1 MTTTRTILFATAEM
15 APVARVGGMGLATA
29 GLVKEL
35 RAQGA
40 DVTVVMPD
48 YGGVELL
55 DETSIALDVPDWC
68 GPTRARRGR
77 LLGADGAAGDEIVLI
92 DRIGLAR
99 PHPYVD
105 PTTGVA
111 WPDNDWR
118 FIGFGAAVAA
128 LARAVE
134 PDVLHLNDWH
144 TAAAVGFLP
153 DPPPIVL
160 TIHTLGYQGVTSADW
175 LQRFEV
181 EPWRFVWY
189 DVANPLVGAIRAADR
204 IIAVSP
210 NYATEILTEEQGMGM
225 HAELAARGD
234 AVVGILNG
242 IDTDEWNPAVDELIP
257 RRYAVDGESGDD
269 LDQGRLAART
279 AILERAGWDDHG
291 GPLLGVVTRLVD
303 QKGVDRILGLA
314 PYLEAMNA
322 RIAILGSGTP
332 ELTDWVRAEAAT
344 RPDRIWAETSSYDEP
359 LAHLIFAGADLFLIP
374 SRFEPCGLAQMQ
386 AMAYGAIPIGT
397 PVGGLVDTIIDI
409 DDDARN
415 GTGLLCRT
423 ADTAGLVDAV
433 HRGIRALRVSSRRRA
448 MQRRGMTT
456 DWSWAAPAGRHLEV
470 YEAAV
475 SENL

>member
-1 MTTTRTILFATAEM
+1 MTMQVLFATAEM

-29 GLVKEL
+29 GLVKQL
-35 RAQGA
+35 RADGV
-40 DVTVVMPD
+40 DVTVVLPD
-48 YGGVELL
+48 YGDAELIEEASW
-55 DETSIALDVPDWC
+55 DLDVPTWV

-77 LLGADGAAGDEIVLI
+77 LVVDGRTDDHEIVLV
-92 DRIGLAR
+92 DRRGLAR

-105 PTTGVA
+105 PTTGTA

-128 LARAVE
+128 LARWLE

-210 NYATEILTEEQGMGM
+210 NYAREILTEDQGMGM
-225 HAELAARGD
+225 HHELTARGD

-242 IDTDEWNPAVDELIP
+242 IDTGEWNPRLDPVLPAT
-257 RRYAVDGESGDD
+257 YGEDD
-269 LDQGRLAART
+269 ADTGRAAARG
-279 AILERAGWDDHG
+279 ALLDRAGWNDDD

-314 PYLEAMNA
+314 PYLESMGA
-322 RIAILGSGTP
+322 RLVILGSGTP
-332 ELTDWVRAEAAT
+332 GLTEWVRHEAAR

-359 LAHLIFAGADLFLIP
+359 LAHLIFAGTDLFLMP

-386 AMAYGAIPIGT
+386 AMAYGTFPVAT
-397 PVGGLVDTIIDI
+397 PVGGLVDTIVDI
-409 DDDARN
+409 DADPRR
-415 GTGLLCRT
+415 GTGILCHT
-423 ADTAGLVDAV
+423 ADTAGLVDGV
-433 HRGIRALRVSSRRRA
+433 HRGIRALRVASRRRA
-448 MQRRGMTT
+448 MQKRGMTH
-456 DWSWAAPAGRHLEV
+456 DWSWAAPAAEHVAV
-470 YEAAV
+470 YQSV
-475 SENL
+475 QR

>member
-1 MTTTRTILFATAEM
+1 MQVLFATAEM

-29 GLVKEL
+29 GLVKQL
-35 RAQGA
+35 RADGV
-40 DVTVVMPD
+40 DVTVVLPD
-48 YGGVELL
+48 YGDAELA
-55 DETSIALDVPDWC
+55 DETSWDLDVPAWC

-77 LLGADGAAGDEIVLI
+77 LVIDGGLDEHEIVLV
-92 DRIGLAR
+92 DRAGLAR

-105 PTTGVA
+105 PTTGTA

-128 LARAVE
+128 LTRQLE

-153 DPPPIVL
+153 APPPIVL

-210 NYATEILTEEQGMGM
+210 NYAREILTEEQGMGM
-225 HAELAARGD
+225 HHELAARGE

-242 IDTDEWNPAVDELIP
+242 IDTAEWNPRLDPVLP
-257 RRYAVDGESGDD
+257 TTYGETDID
-269 LDQGRLAART
+269 TGRAAAR
-279 AILERAGWDDHG
+279 AALFERAEWHDDG

-314 PYLEAMNA
+314 PYLESMGA
-322 RIAILGSGTP
+322 RLVILGSGTP
-332 ELTDWVRAEAAT
+332 DLTDWVRHEAAA
-344 RPDRIWAETSSYDEP
+344 RPDRIWAETSRYDEP
-359 LAHLIFAGADLFLIP
+359 LAHLIFAGTDLFLMP

-386 AMAYGAIPIGT
+386 AMAYGTFPVAT
-397 PVGGLVDTIIDI
+397 PVGGLVDTIVDV
-409 DDDARN
+409 DADPRR
-415 GTGLLCRT
+415 GTGILCHT
-423 ADTAGLVDAV
+423 ADTAGLVDGV
-433 HRGIRALRVSSRRRA
+433 HRGIRALRVASRRRA
-448 MQRRGMTT
+448 MQKRGMTH
-456 DWSWAAPAGRHLEV
+456 DWSWSAPAAEHVRV
-470 YEAAV
+470 YQSV
-475 SENL
+475 QR